1 MYQEWENLI
10 QGIRNVNDIDVFQRH
25 FDQTDRL
32 FDNKINKMKQCLTA
46 YEAQIDEE
54 ISEITERLKNIQN
67 RNFESSRT
75 KQLAVEQQTQKLNFI
90 RIRAFHISQ
99 AAIKISTI
107 YDKYCQK
114 VNETVDRLHN
124 VFMNLPEQQQNENQQ
139 KGLTPRRIRSFKL
152 FTTDETHIGDQCSV
166 CMEELDVGRRMRRL
180 TCDGQHYF
188 CQQCIEGWFADHNT
202 CPLCRHKFD

>member
-46 YEAQIDEE
+46 CEAQIDEE

-90 RIRAFHISQ
+90 RIRTFHISQ

-114 VNETVDRLHN
+114 VNETVDRLQII
-124 VFMNLPEQQQNENQQ
+124 FMNLPEQQQNEEQQ
-139 KGLTPRRIRSFKL
+139 NGLNPRKIRSFKL
-152 FTTDETHIGDQCSV
+152 FTADESHVGDQCSI
-166 CMEELDVGRRMRRL
+166 CMEDIDVGRRMRRL

-188 CQQCIEGWFADHNT
+188 CQECIEKWFAEHNT
-202 CPLCRHKFD
+202 CPLCRHIFE